1 MLQAMG
7 INIQGLSPGYA
18 VGDIRSKNKFRQT
31 VLMIICLSDK
41 KGNPDLSIRL
51 YPFCCLPICAGCK
64 RRIGAVL
71 RFFLLL
77 MHFLSLPF
85 FCVCGIIKP
94 RIFIVFPA
102 SKCIL

>member
-41 KGNPDLSIRL
+41 KGNPDLLIRL
-51 YPFCCLPICAGCK
+51 YHFCFLPICAGCK
-64 RRIGAVL
+64 QHTGAIL
-71 RFFLLL
+71 RYFLLL
-77 MHFLSLPF
+77 MHFHVSH
-85 FCVCGIIKP
+85 IY
-94 RIFIVFPA
+94 VFVA
-102 SKCIL
+102 SSNTAS